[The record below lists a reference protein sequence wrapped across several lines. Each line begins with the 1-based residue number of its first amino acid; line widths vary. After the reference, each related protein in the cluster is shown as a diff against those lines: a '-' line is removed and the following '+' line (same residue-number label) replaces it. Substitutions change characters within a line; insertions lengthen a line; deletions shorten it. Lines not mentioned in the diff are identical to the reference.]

1 MPPLSQRAETA
12 VWRRTSGREHGHTAC
27 AGAARGVAWTS
38 QGLGG
43 VWGCGCLWQ
52 STVALLPPPDAPSR
66 QAWPVQAM
74 RLWRRR
80 CGLSLCEA
88 AAVSRCLST
97 VVCALARQAQPAV
110 KVRCAPSG
118 AFSQSEQDRKPSNK
132 GRSGGPGA
140 RPMRALSRG
149 CRRTP
154 WFCGLLWP
162 LGLCGSARAWRRTVQ
177 HRLRA
182 PGGPTRRKG
191 RGSVPSGPAR
201 SRTARSFCRI
211 RTAIWHPSLRWARS
225 VMPSISRVERR

>member
-66 QAWPVQAM
+66 QAGMACAGQ

-97 VVCALARQAQPAV
+97 VVGSLALHEQPAV

-118 AFSQSEQDRKPSNK
+118 AFSQREKDRQPSNK

-140 RPMRALSRG
+140 RPMRALSSG
-149 CRRTP
+149 FRRQP
-154 WFCGLLWP
+154 WICGLRWP
-162 LGLCGSARAWRRTVQ
+162 LVRLGSARAWLLTVT
-177 HRLRA
+177 HRLLA
-182 PGGPTRRKG
+182 PGGPTRRQG
-191 RGSVPSGPAR
+191 RGRVPSGPAR
-201 SRTARSFCRI
+201 SRTAGVVCRI
-211 RTAIWHPSLRWARS
+211 RERIWDPSLSWVS
-225 VMPSISRVERR
+225 TVMVAISMA

>member
-43 VWGCGCLWQ
+43 VWECWCLLP
-52 STVALLPPPDAPSR
+52 STVALLPPTDAPSR
-66 QAWPVQAM
+66 QAGIAGAGQ

-97 VVCALARQAQPAV
+97 VVGALALQEQPAV

-118 AFSQSEQDRKPSNK
+118 AFSQSEQDRQPSKK

-140 RPMRALSRG
+140 RPRRALSRG
-149 CRRTP
+149 CPRQP

-162 LGLCGSARAWRRTVQ
+162 LGRCGSARAWRRTVQ
-177 HRLRA
+177 HRLLA
-182 PGGPTRRKG
+182 PGGPTRTQG
-191 RGSVPSGPAR
+191 RGRVPVFAQ
-201 SRTARSFCRI
+201 
-211 RTAIWHPSLRWARS
+211 
-225 VMPSISRVERR
+225 